1 MTERN
6 RQQIGAA
13 TVIAALGFVLV
24 MVLIAG

>member
-6 RQQIGAA
+6 RQQLGLVAVGC
-13 TVIAALGFVLV
+13 TLGFVLV

>member
-6 RQQIGAA
+6 RQQLGTA
-13 TVIAALGFVLV
+13 TVIATLSFMLL